1 MGIYL
6 DGTPGQASATL
17 TQLVSAQ
24 QSISAN
30 NSGLTLTFYVEGTQ
44 ASQQLQQAQP
54 CSQAALLGDAQAQA
68 KQVAAAAGVSA
79 GAVLSIDSVASAALQ
94 LLAGSFY
101 SQAAI
106 SVASPTPAVWFPTP
120 VYTTPQTT
128 CSLTVQFQLM

>member
-1 MGIYL
+1 
-6 DGTPGQASATL
+6 
-17 TQLVSAQ
+17 
-24 QSISAN
+24 
-30 NSGLTLTFYVEGTQ
+30 VEGTQ

-94 LLAGSFY
+94 LLGGSFY
-101 SQAAI
+101 FQAI
-106 SVASPTPAVWFPTP
+106 SVASPTSAVSFPTP